1 MWYLDEKKSPYMY
14 MSQNKITNRYL
25 TQLLIFFFF
34 FFFSFETKKQ
44 VAFVCHQY
52 EAKLH
57 VFVDC
62 YTPILKFY
70 LRMIEVDMF
79 TYQGPA

>member
-1 MWYLDEKKSPYMY
+1 MV
-14 MSQNKITNRYL
+14 
-25 TQLLIFFFF
+25 FFP
-34 FFFSFETKKQ
+34 FETKKQ
-44 VAFVCHQY
+44 VVFHQKIHY

-70 LRMIEVDMF
+70 LRMIDLDMF
-79 TYQGPA
+79 TYLDPA